1 MAQRTNQQPLIEALI
16 MLGGMGQNPAEALMQ
31 KALEAA
37 AYDLAQICHQSG
49 EFAEITIV
57 ADSNINTPDDEAI
70 SLQLSRPHATFGD
83 LINQFSQSISQK
95 TRKVDGYVYFGA
107 GSGPL
112 LTSTDIQILSKL
124 LGNADPN
131 SCVTNNRYSA
141 DFFGVRPTNILE
153 SLNPPPVSDN
163 NVPIRLIDENKT
175 SVIEM
180 TRSASTQ
187 FNIDVPSD
195 LATLSLIKSSGPKLK
210 AFIAQE
216 NAVLN
221 HAVNAQWRASQHFL
235 RKDSEVFIYGR
246 TSSRVWSY
254 LETETACKIRIISE
268 ERGLKSAPK
277 EHQARSILAYL
288 IQVYGAQEVFCKLL
302 PQFCSAAFIDLIP
315 IIEHMELTCSRN
327 DRFSADLLNHNDIE
341 NEILREII
349 VAITE
354 SPIPIAVGGHS
365 LVGSSLELLN
375 QLVWD
380 VADNLIPNPIEDS
393 YSSTFKTEL

>member
-1 MAQRTNQQPLIEALI
+1 MTQLTNQQPTIEALI
-16 MLGGMGQNPAEALMQ
+16 MLGGMGQNPAETLMQ

-37 AYDLAQICHQSG
+37 AFDLARICHESG

-57 ADSNINTPDDEAI
+57 ADSNINTPDHETV
-70 SLQLSRPHATFGD
+70 SLQLSRPHATFGN
-83 LINQFSQSISQK
+83 LINHFSRSLSQK
-95 TRKVDGYVYFGA
+95 PTNADGYVYLGA

-112 LTSTDIQILSKL
+112 LTSSDLQILSKL
-124 LGNADPN
+124 LCNADPN

-141 DFFGVRPTNILE
+141 DFFGVKPTNILE

-163 NVPIRLIDENKT
+163 NVPIRLSDENKT

-180 TRSASTQ
+180 TRSARTQ

-195 LATLSLIKSSGPKLK
+195 LATLFLIKSSGPKLK

-216 NAVLN
+216 NSVLN
-221 HAVNAQWRASQHFL
+221 HATRAQWRASQHFL

-268 ERGLKSAPK
+268 ERGLKSAP
-277 EHQARSILAYL
+277 EGHQARSILAYL
-288 IQVYGAQEVFCKLL
+288 IQAHGAQEVFCELL

-315 IIEHMELTCSRN
+315 IIEHMELTCSRS
-327 DRFSADLLNHNDIE
+327 DRFSADLLQHSDIE
-341 NEILREII
+341 NEVLREII
-349 VAITE
+349 IAITQ

-365 LVGSSLELLN
+365 LVSSSLEILN

-380 VADNLIPNPIEDS
+380 VADNLIPNPIKDS
-393 YSSTFKTEL
+393 YSSTFKAEL